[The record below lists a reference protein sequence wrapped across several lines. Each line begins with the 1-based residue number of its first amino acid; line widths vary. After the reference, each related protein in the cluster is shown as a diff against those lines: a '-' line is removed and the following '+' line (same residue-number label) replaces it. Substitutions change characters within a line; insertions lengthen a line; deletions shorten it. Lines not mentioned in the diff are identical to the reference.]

1 MEDGEY
7 NYVKAYQQLISA
19 KNSHRTI
26 EEIVVDMQNELRPI
40 KEESLLVHAMRLF
53 VELDNRAAS
62 LLYEHLQSPMRQ
74 TLYMVDVYY
83 SIVDRTE
90 TVEMD
95 EERWDRIAL
104 LLDEIE
110 MTYFVNIAFPNEGDL
125 FHDERDD
132 QVGVSLSTFIGYF
145 GNALLVYEEQTI
157 DRIVRYF
164 KPYDSKIEARYG
176 FTIDEALRFFL
187 HVRKI
192 NNDKLN
198 TIVNPYANTF
208 SRYANNPEEWSKLTQ
223 KFIDRGV
230 KDPREWWFQPELSGL
245 LETMQ
250 TNPGEIHVHSKKE
263 LLDLDID
270 PSHLQRLADFF
281 NYDKK
286 TLEGQTIYYADKHY
300 FESNPLIQY
309 GDKCICLDK
318 FLIEGLYFRIDEAL
332 QKDEAVGKKYKQQ
345 KDDAF
350 EDKVVELFRRFFPEK
365 TKIFTNYCVDGVAEN
380 DLLVVYNDTCI
391 VVEIKDCGF
400 RPPFRDPIKAYSR
413 IKRDYENAIQ
423 LGYEQCKRVE
433 DVLTA
438 GKDVDILDADNKH
451 ELLYCLKNKN
461 IGDVWSIVVTD
472 FKYGQIQTNLGSL
485 LQKDEEALYPW
496 SVCVD
501 DLESLFLLMRKMLK
515 GMAPSRFIEFLDYRE
530 KLQERIMCADELE
543 ICGWY
548 LCDREQFKEYADK
561 DLLIYTTPNMAVV
574 FDAYYHIGLGF
585 KNELDIEYKKHYPLP
600 DYPKHFELNEMTG
613 EKIKGMNKDIQDA
626 KNRCQ

>member
-1 MEDGEY
+1 MEDCDY
-7 NYVKAYQQLISA
+7 NYIEAYKKLISA
-19 KNSHRTI
+19 KNSQRTI
-26 EEIVVDMQNELRPI
+26 EDVVEDLQNELRPI
-40 KEESLLVHAMRLF
+40 KEEALFVHAMRLF
-53 VELDNRAAS
+53 VELDIRS
-62 LLYEHLQSPMRQ
+62 TSPLYEHLQSPMRQ
-74 TLYMVDVYY
+74 TLYMVDVFY

-90 TVEMD
+90 TVKMD
-95 EERWDRIAL
+95 EERWDRIAQ

-110 MTYFVNIAFPNEGDL
+110 MTYFVNIAFPNDGDL
-125 FHDERDD
+125 FHDVRDD

-145 GNALLVYEEQTI
+145 GNALLIYEEQTL

-164 KPYDSKIEARYG
+164 KPYDGLIESMYG
-176 FTIDEALRFFL
+176 FTVDEALRFFL

-198 TIVNPYANTF
+198 AIVNPYTNTF
-208 SRYANNPEEWSKLTQ
+208 SRYANNPEEWQKLTQ

-230 KDPREWWFQPELSGL
+230 TDPREWLFQPELSEL

-250 TNPGEIHVHSKKE
+250 TNPGEIYIHLKE
-263 LLDLDID
+263 ELFNVDIVPD
-270 PSHLQRLADFF
+270 HLQRLVGFF
-281 NYDKK
+281 TYDEKA
-286 TLEGQTIYYADKHY
+286 LEGQTIYYADKHY
-300 FESNPLIQY
+300 FELNPLIQF

-332 QKDEAVGKKYKQQ
+332 QKDEAIGKKYKQH

-350 EDKVVELFRRFFPEK
+350 EEKVVELFRRFFPEK

-433 DVLTA
+433 DVLMA
-438 GKDVDILDADNKH
+438 GKDVDILDADNKRKV
-451 ELLYCLKNKN
+451 LYCLKNKN

-501 DLESLFLLMRKMLK
+501 DLEAFFLLMRKMLK
-515 GMAPSRFIEFLDYRE
+515 GLAPARFVEFLDYRE
-530 KLQERIMCADELE
+530 RLQEWVLCADELE

-548 LCDREQFKEYADK
+548 LCDRNQFKEYADK
-561 DLLIYTTPNMAVV
+561 DITICTTPNMAVV

-585 KNELDIEYKKHYPLP
+585 KNKLDIEYKKHYTLP
-600 DYPKHFELNEMTG
+600 DYPNHFELNEMTG
-613 EKIKGMNKDIQDA
+613 EKIRGMNNVIQNT
-626 KNRCQ
+626 KN

>member
-1 MEDGEY
+1 MKEGEY
-7 NYVKAYQQLISA
+7 NYAKAYQQLISA
-19 KNSHRTI
+19 KESHRTI
-26 EEIVVDMQNELRPI
+26 EEIVVDLQNELRSV
-40 KEESLLVHAMRLF
+40 KEESLLAHAMRLF
-53 VELDNRAAS
+53 VELVIRAAS
-62 LLYEHLQSPMRQ
+62 SLYEHLQSPMRQ

-83 SIVDRTE
+83 SIMDRTE
-90 TVEMD
+90 TVDMD
-95 EERWDRIAL
+95 HERWDKIAL
-104 LLDEIE
+104 LLDEME
-110 MTYFVNIAFPNEGDL
+110 MTYFVNIAFPNKGDL
-125 FHDERDD
+125 FHDERDN
-132 QVGVSLSTFIGYF
+132 QVDVSLSTFMGYF
-145 GNALLVYEEQTI
+145 GNALLVYEEQTL

-164 KPYDSKIEARYG
+164 KPYDGLIKARYG
-176 FTIDEALRFFL
+176 FSIDEAIRFFL

-198 TIVNPYANTF
+198 AIVNPYANMF
-208 SRYANNPEEWSKLTQ
+208 SRYTNNPEEWQKLTQ

-230 KDPREWWFQPELSGL
+230 VDPREWWFQPEMSGL

-250 TNPGEIHVHSKKE
+250 TNPGEIFIHSMKE
-263 LLDLDID
+263 LMDVDIVLD
-270 PSHLQRLADFF
+270 HLRCLVDFF
-281 NYDKK
+281 TYEKK
-286 TLEGQTIYYADKHY
+286 ALEGQTIYYADKHY
-300 FESNPLIQY
+300 FESNPFIQF

-318 FLIEGLYFRIDEAL
+318 YLIEGLYFRIDEAL
-332 QKDEAVGKKYKQQ
+332 QKDEVVGKKYKQN

-380 DLLVVYNDTCI
+380 DLLVIYNDTCI

-438 GKDVDILDADNKH
+438 GKDVAILDANNKH
-451 ELLYCLKNKN
+451 RLLYLLKNKK

-472 FKYGQIQTNLGSL
+472 FKYGKIQTNLASL

-501 DLESLFLLMRKMLK
+501 DLEALFLLMRKMLK
-515 GMAPSRFIEFLDYRE
+515 GLAPARFVEFLDYRE
-530 KLQERIMCADELE
+530 KLQGRIMCTDELE

-548 LCDREQFKEYADK
+548 LCDRDQFIEYADK
-561 DLLIYTTPNMAVV
+561 DLPICTTPNMAVV
-574 FDAYYHIGLGF
+574 FDAYYRIGLGF
-585 KNELDIEYKKHYPLP
+585 KNELDIEYKKHYSLP
-600 DYPKHFELNEMTG
+600 DYPNHFELNEMTG
-613 EKIKGMNKDIQDA
+613 EMIRGLNNIKQDA
-626 KNRCQ
+626 NH